1 LGFDSSG
8 YFAVTGETNVYTKSQ
23 SVFYLGGKTGE
34 PTVCWDRVITS
45 SGQSK
50 SPTFSTRD
58 TASFHSVPVAAT
70 GVVSISSPRKSK
82 VQLVCEAEKA
92 SADET
97 GLQSADYAHA
107 ALTASRVSEIS
118 REGPLHNKFVPGR
131 PVRRVPPVATS
142 GGPHPATR
150 A

>member
-1 LGFDSSG
+1 MQITMPPTTTPRNTINSG
-8 YFAVTGETNVYTKSQ
+8 SINDV
-23 SVFYLGGKTGE
+23 
-34 PTVCWDRVITS
+34 
-45 SGQSK
+45 
-50 SPTFSTRD
+50 SPERM
-58 TASFHSVPVAAT
+58 
-70 GVVSISSPRKSK
+70 VSISSSRKSK